1 MLYWGTKQEW
11 GKRGGQAG
19 RPGEH
24 LQGGALW
31 SWQLAPYRIQEYST
45 GLIRKHLQRN
55 HMEPLHLKTIHW
67 EKEKEAI
74 FLWVPSC
81 VLSLI
86 SQNPSH
92 GIVIPYDLHAGC
104 IIGHF
109 GKSSGKLRPPWVQS
123 GQTWCWSCSGSYGSG
138 CDRTCADAW
147 SWTPGGGGGGQS
159 WEIWWPELWPLKI
172 GQVA

>member
-104 IIGHF
+104 ITGHF
-109 GKSSGKLRPPWVQS
+109 GKSSGKLGPPGSSQVRPDAGAALAPMEVDVIEPVLMP
-123 GQTWCWSCSGSYGSG
+123 GPEPRGEAEVARAGRYGG
-138 CDRTCADAW
+138 RNYDHW
-147 SWTPGGGGGGQS
+147 
-159 WEIWWPELWPLKI
+159 K
-172 GQVA
+172 